1 MRGQKAKLNNVLIDE
16 QLDNMYMEAIEMK
29 LSMLGEEGE

>member
-1 MRGQKAKLNNVLIDE
+1 MREQKAKLNNVLIDE

-29 LSMLGEEGE
+29 LSMLGKEGE